1 MKINFF
7 RIGILGIV
15 VLLGWIAAVYAQN
28 GAGEATAAGNPLRGA
43 AERPAPRKV
52 VPIPDQNQSPPD
64 DSIPDASDVD
74 LPTRD
79 AAETAAGEGPGIFPA
94 PDSRRAAEP
103 FAPAQANS
111 KLNNRLSGNRL
122 PTSRTLA
129 ENNEPAPF
137 TADPFAEPLAQRPA
151 KIANRPA
158 RTNQPFSGMRPVSA
172 VEPIE
177 EVAPNLAPAQ
187 PGGGLM
193 PVEQNGSAPEGTGQ
207 PGAKQLE
214 GPQSPQVTIQKAA
227 PAEIQVGRPAIFKT
241 VVRNTGMIPAGQ
253 VEVLDQVPKGTR
265 LLNTTPRAT
274 QGERGELLWKL
285 GTLRPGE
292 ESAVEMELMP
302 IAEGEIGSV
311 ATVHFG
317 ADASAKTISTRPQ
330 IAVQTTAPGQVLIG
344 EKVNL
349 TITISNPGTGVATGV
364 VLEEHLPAGLQH
376 AAGSELEY
384 EIGVLKP
391 RESKKLELQLI
402 AAAAGPVT
410 NLLTVRADGNLRT
423 EDRLQLDIVAPQLDI
438 AMEGPKKRY
447 LEREAVYQVSIS
459 NPGTAPAQGVE
470 LAAYLPPGL
479 KFVRANNQGHY
490 DEASRAVFWKL
501 EQLPSQVTGSV
512 ELVALPVE
520 AGQQSI
526 KLRGAAQRVQP
537 VEKEQPVIVEGIAA
551 VLFQVADTVD
561 PIEIGGESAYEI
573 RVTNQGSKAASNVRL
588 SAVLPAE
595 LQPLA
600 ADGPTRYAVQGN
612 TVVFEGLARLAPKA
626 ETVYHL
632 RVKGLRPGD
641 LRARFQLLT
650 DDMQSPVTKEEST
663 QVYAD
668 E

>member
-1 MKINFF
+1 MKSNFF
-7 RIGILGIV
+7 RIGILGII
-15 VLLGWIAAVYAQN
+15 VLLGWIAVVYAQN
-28 GAGEATAAGNPLRGA
+28 GAGEGTAAGNPLRGA

-74 LPTRD
+74 LQTRD
-79 AAETAAGEGPGIFPA
+79 AAEAAAGEGPGIFPA
-94 PDSRRAAEP
+94 PDSRRASEP
-103 FAPAQANS
+103 YAPAQANS
-111 KLNNRLSGNRL
+111 KPNNRLSGNRL

-137 TADPFAEPLAQRPA
+137 TADPFAEPLAQRPT
-151 KIANRPA
+151 KTANRAA
-158 RTNQPFSGMRPVSA
+158 RTNQQLNGMRPVSA

-193 PVEQNGSAPEGTGQ
+193 PVEQNGSAPEGIGQ

-214 GPQSPQVTIQKAA
+214 GPQSPQITIQKAA

-423 EDRLQLDIVAPQLDI
+423 EDRLQLDVVAPQLDI

-479 KFVRANNQGHY
+479 KFIRANNQGHY

-561 PIEIGGESAYEI
+561 PIEVGGESVYEI

-632 RVKGLRPGD
+632 RVKGIRPGD

>member
-7 RIGILGIV
+7 RIGILGII

-28 GAGEATAAGNPLRGA
+28 GAGEGAAAGNPLRGA

-79 AAETAAGEGPGIFPA
+79 AAEAAPGEGPGVFPA

-103 FAPAQANS
+103 YAPAESNS
-111 KLNNRLSGNRL
+111 KPNNRLSGNRL
-122 PTSRTLA
+122 PTSRNLA
-129 ENNEPAPF
+129 DNDEPAPF

-151 KIANRPA
+151 KTANRAA
-158 RTNQPFSGMRPVSA
+158 RPNQPFGGMRPVSA

-177 EVAPNLAPAQ
+177 EAAPNLAPAQ
-187 PGGGLM
+187 PGGSLM
-193 PVEQNGSAPEGTGQ
+193 PADQSGSAPEGTGQ

-423 EDRLQLDIVAPQLDI
+423 EDRLQLDVVAPQLDI

-447 LEREAVYQVSIS
+447 LEREAVYQVSVS

>member
-7 RIGILGIV
+7 RIGILGII

-28 GAGEATAAGNPLRGA
+28 GAGEGAAAGNPLRGA

-79 AAETAAGEGPGIFPA
+79 AAEAAPGEGPGVFPA

-103 FAPAQANS
+103 YAPAESNS
-111 KLNNRLSGNRL
+111 KPNNRLSGNRL
-122 PTSRTLA
+122 PTSRNLA
-129 ENNEPAPF
+129 DNDEPAPF

-151 KIANRPA
+151 KTANRAA
-158 RTNQPFSGMRPVSA
+158 RPNQPFGGMRPVSA

-177 EVAPNLAPAQ
+177 EAAPNLAPAQ
-187 PGGGLM
+187 PGGSLM
-193 PVEQNGSAPEGTGQ
+193 PADQSGSAPEGTGQ

-423 EDRLQLDIVAPQLDI
+423 EDRLQLDVVAPQLDI

-447 LEREAVYQVSIS
+447 LEREAVYQVSVS

-626 ETVYHL
+626 ETVYNL